1 MTVYRIVKCPK
12 CGKYR
17 RTSSL
22 KTVRCF
28 FCGSSFEAR
37 KHIISEDKYK
47 KDVNRQVGFK

>member
-47 KDVNRQVGFK
+47 RAVNHPAEFK